1 MTDDQPRPTATDD
14 DKFTLTIED
23 VGNLYAQEGFPR
35 TVRTLQRYCEHGH
48 LDSRKK
54 ETLLGYMYL
63 ITSESVERHISQ
75 LKQFG
80 ATTDVATDRGEPRPT
95 AVDVAA
101 KIEAIL
107 EQSTSA
113 TDDDQPRPT
122 ATEVTRKSPHES
134 QLENEN
140 VFLRSQITVKDSQ
153 ITVLQETVKHIIER
167 DKETNVLMQGFQGLF
182 SKLLGSTR
190 DMSNP
195 DDRSGSA
202 KQSPM

>member
-1 MTDDQPRPTATDD
+1 MNDDQPRPTATDD
-14 DKFTLTIED
+14 DKFMLTIED
-23 VGNLYAQEGFPR
+23 VGNLYAQAGCPR
-35 TVRTLQRYCEHGH
+35 TIRTLQRYCEHGH

-54 ETLLGYMYL
+54 ETLLGYIYL

-80 ATTDVATDRGEPRPT
+80 ATTDVATDRGEPRLA
-95 AVDVAA
+95 AVDVAP
-101 KIEAIL
+101 KVKDVS
-107 EQSTSA
+107 EQRSSA
-113 TDDDQPRPT
+113 TSDDQPRST
-122 ATEVTRKSPHES
+122 ATETTGKSPYEF

-140 VFLRSQITVKDSQ
+140 SFLRSQITVKDSQ

-190 DMSNP
+190 DVGNP
-195 DDRSGSA
+195 EDRPKSSTLA
-202 KQSPM
+202 

>member
-1 MTDDQPRPTATDD
+1 VR
-14 DKFTLTIED
+14 
-23 VGNLYAQEGFPR
+23 
-35 TVRTLQRYCEHGH
+35 RTLQRYCEHGH

-80 ATTDVATDRGEPRPT
+80 ATKDVATDRGEPRST

-101 KIEAIL
+101 KVESL
-107 EQSTSA
+107 FEQSISA
-113 TDDDQPRPT
+113 ADDDQPRPT
-122 ATEVTRKSPHES
+122 ATEVTRKSRYES

-190 DMSNP
+190 DISNR
-195 DDRSGSA
+195 DDRSDSSSTA
-202 KQSPM
+202 P

>member
-1 MTDDQPRPTATDD
+1 MNDDQPRPTATAD

-23 VGNLYAQEGFPR
+23 AGNLYAQAGFPR
-35 TVRTLQRYCEHGH
+35 TIRTLQRYCEHGH

-75 LKQFG
+75 LAQFG
-80 ATTDVATDRGEPRPT
+80 ATTEVVVDRGVPRLA
-95 AVDVAA
+95 AVDVAV
-101 KIEAIL
+101 KNESVS
-107 EQSTSA
+107 EQRLSA
-113 TDDDQPRPT
+113 TIDDQPRPT
-122 ATEVTRKSPHES
+122 ATEPPRKSPYES

-140 VFLRSQITVKDSQ
+140 SFLRSQITVKDSQ

-182 SKLLGSTR
+182 SKLLGSAR
-190 DMSNP
+190 DKGNP
-195 DDRSGSA
+195 DD
-202 KQSPM
+202 SPSSSTLA